1 MNYRKDRYNGSGCLD
16 MTAYLALRNISRD
29 EHKQFNN
36 QRRKEATSAAST
48 GVKPARKKGAFSH
61 A

>member
-29 EHKQFNN
+29 EHKQFN
-36 QRRKEATSAAST
+36 QMRRKEAAYT
-48 GVKPARKKGAFSH
+48 GVKPNKEKGAVSH
-61 A
+61 E